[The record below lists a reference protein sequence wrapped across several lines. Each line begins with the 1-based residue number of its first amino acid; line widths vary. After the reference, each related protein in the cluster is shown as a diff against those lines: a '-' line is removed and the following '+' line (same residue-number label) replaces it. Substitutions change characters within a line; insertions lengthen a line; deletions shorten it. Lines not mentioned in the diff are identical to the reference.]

1 LKKYLKLIFISFF
14 CTNYIFA
21 EENII
26 PEDAKLVNV
35 EVQYDQPPIIVEN
48 KVGEDTIAVATIRG
62 KILTDGYLKSGTVDC
77 RLVGH
82 AAPGRVFSCGFA
94 QVESV
99 EGYCIFKNSSDE
111 GLVAKLSCSTAANG
125 IEGASC
131 QGRLD
136 FLSGSGIFAGV
147 SGNAKLNMSQVFS
160 TDDSFLKF
168 DGYWKLP
175 ALLLR

>member
-1 LKKYLKLIFISFF
+1 MKKYLKLIFISFF

-48 KVGEDTIAVATIRG
+48 KIGEDTIAVATIRG

-168 DGYWKLP
+168 DGFWKLP

>member
-1 LKKYLKLIFISFF
+1 MKKYLKLVFILFF

-21 EENII
+21 EENLI

-48 KVGEDTIAVATIRG
+48 EIGEDTIAVATIRG

-147 SGNAKLNMSQVFS
+147 SGNAKLIC
-160 TDDSFLKF
+160 LKF
-168 DGYWKLP
+168 F
-175 ALLLR
+175 LLMIVS

>member
-1 LKKYLKLIFISFF
+1 MKKYLKLVFILFF
-14 CTNYIFA
+14 FTNYIFA
-21 EENII
+21 EENLI

-48 KVGEDTIAVATIRG
+48 EIGEDTIAVATIRG

-82 AAPGRVFSCGFA
+82 AAPGRVFSCGFG
-94 QVESV
+94 QVDSV

-168 DGYWKLP
+168 DGFWKLP

>member
-1 LKKYLKLIFISFF
+1 MKKYLKLVFILFF

-21 EENII
+21 EENLI
-26 PEDAKLVNV
+26 PEDAKLVNI

-48 KVGEDTIAVATIRG
+48 EIGEDTIAVVTIRG

-99 EGYCIFKNSSDE
+99 EGYCIFKNSSEE

-168 DGYWKLP
+168 DGFWKLP

>member
-1 LKKYLKLIFISFF
+1 MKKYLKLIFISFF

-21 EENII
+21 EENPI

-48 KVGEDTIAVATIRG
+48 EIGEDTIAVATIRG

-99 EGYCIFKNSSDE
+99 DGYCIFKNSSDE

-136 FLSGSGIFAGV
+136 FLSGSGIFAGI
-147 SGNAKLNMSQVFS
+147 SGKAKLNMSQVFS

-168 DGYWKLP
+168 DGFWKLP

>member
-1 LKKYLKLIFISFF
+1 MKKYLKLIFISFF

-136 FLSGSGIFAGV
+136 FLSGSGIFAGI
-147 SGNAKLNMSQVFS
+147 SGKAKLNMSQVFS

-168 DGYWKLP
+168 NGFWKLP

>member
-1 LKKYLKLIFISFF
+1 MKKYLKLIFISFF

-35 EVQYDQPPIIVEN
+35 EVQYDQPPVIVEN
-48 KVGEDTIAVATIRG
+48 EIGEDTIALATIRG

>member
-1 LKKYLKLIFISFF
+1 LKKYLKLVFILFF

-21 EENII
+21 EENLI

-48 KVGEDTIAVATIRG
+48 EIGEDTIAVATIRG

-99 EGYCIFKNSSDE
+99 EGYCIFKNSSEE

-168 DGYWKLP
+168 DGFWKLP

>member
-1 LKKYLKLIFISFF
+1 MKKYLKLVFILFF

-21 EENII
+21 EENLI

-48 KVGEDTIAVATIRG
+48 EIGEDTIAVATIRG

-168 DGYWKLP
+168 DGFWKLP

>member
-1 LKKYLKLIFISFF
+1 MKKYLKLVFILFF

-21 EENII
+21 EENLI

-48 KVGEDTIAVATIRG
+48 EIGEDTIAVATIRG

-147 SGNAKLNMSQVFS
+147 SGNAKLNMSQVVS

-168 DGYWKLP
+168 DGFWKLP

>member
-1 LKKYLKLIFISFF
+1 LKKYLKLVFILFF

-21 EENII
+21 EENLI

-48 KVGEDTIAVATIRG
+48 EIGEDTIAVATIRG

-168 DGYWKLP
+168 DGFWKLP

>member
-1 LKKYLKLIFISFF
+1 MKKYLKLVFILFF

-21 EENII
+21 EENLI

-48 KVGEDTIAVATIRG
+48 EIGEDTIAVATIRG

-99 EGYCIFKNSSDE
+99 EWYCIFKNSSDE

-168 DGYWKLP
+168 DGFWKLA

>member
-1 LKKYLKLIFISFF
+1 MKKYLKLIFILFF

-136 FLSGSGIFAGV
+136 FLSGSGIFAGI
-147 SGNAKLNMSQVFS
+147 SGKAKLNMSQVFS

-168 DGYWKLP
+168 NGFWKLP

>member
-1 LKKYLKLIFISFF
+1 MKKYLKLVFILFF

-21 EENII
+21 EENLI

-48 KVGEDTIAVATIRG
+48 EIGEDTIAVATIRG

-160 TDDSFLKF
+160 TDDRFLKF
-168 DGYWKLP
+168 DGFWKLP

>member
-1 LKKYLKLIFISFF
+1 MKKYLKLVFILFF

-21 EENII
+21 EENLI
-26 PEDAKLVNV
+26 PEDAKLVNI

-48 KVGEDTIAVATIRG
+48 EIGEDTIAVVTIRG

-168 DGYWKLP
+168 DGFWKLP

>member
-1 LKKYLKLIFISFF
+1 MTL
-14 CTNYIFA
+14 
-21 EENII
+21 
-26 PEDAKLVNV
+26 
-35 EVQYDQPPIIVEN
+35 
-48 KVGEDTIAVATIRG
+48 
-62 KILTDGYLKSGTVDC
+62 
-77 RLVGH
+77 
-82 AAPGRVFSCGFA
+82 
-94 QVESV
+94 
-99 EGYCIFKNSSDE
+99 KNSSDE

-168 DGYWKLP
+168 DGFWKLP

>member
-1 LKKYLKLIFISFF
+1 MKKYLKLVFILFF

-21 EENII
+21 EENLI

-35 EVQYDQPPIIVEN
+35 EVQYDQPPIIVDNEI
-48 KVGEDTIAVATIRG
+48 GEDTIAVATIRG

-136 FLSGSGIFAGV
+136 FLSGSGVFAGV

-168 DGYWKLP
+168 DGFWKLP

>member
-1 LKKYLKLIFISFF
+1 MKKYLKLVFILFF

-21 EENII
+21 EENLI

-48 KVGEDTIAVATIRG
+48 EIGEDTIAVATIRG

-99 EGYCIFKNSSDE
+99 EGYCIFKNSSEE

-168 DGYWKLP
+168 DGFWKLP

>member
-1 LKKYLKLIFISFF
+1 MKKYLKLIFILFF

-21 EENII
+21 EENLI

-48 KVGEDTIAVATIRG
+48 EIGEDTIAVATIRG

-168 DGYWKLP
+168 DGFWKLP

>member
-1 LKKYLKLIFISFF
+1 MKKYLKLVFILFF

-21 EENII
+21 EENLI

-48 KVGEDTIAVATIRG
+48 EIGEDTIAVATIRG

-99 EGYCIFKNSSDE
+99 EGDCIFKNSSDE

-168 DGYWKLP
+168 DGFLKLP

>member
-1 LKKYLKLIFISFF
+1 MKKYLKLVFILFF

-21 EENII
+21 EENLI

-48 KVGEDTIAVATIRG
+48 EIGEDTIAVATIRG

-82 AAPGRVFSCGFA
+82 AAPGRLFSCGFA

-111 GLVAKLSCSTAANG
+111 GLVAKLRCSTAANG

-168 DGYWKLP
+168 DGFWKLP

>member
-1 LKKYLKLIFISFF
+1 MKKYLKLVFILFF

-21 EENII
+21 EENLI

-48 KVGEDTIAVATIRG
+48 EIGEDTIAVATIRG

-82 AAPGRVFSCGFA
+82 AAPGRVFSCGFE

-99 EGYCIFKNSSDE
+99 EGYCIFENSSDE

-168 DGYWKLP
+168 DGFWKLP

>member
-1 LKKYLKLIFISFF
+1 MKKYLKLVFILFF

-21 EENII
+21 EENLI

-48 KVGEDTIAVATIRG
+48 EIGEDTIAVATIRG

-147 SGNAKLNMSQVFS
+147 SGNAKLNMSKVFY

-168 DGYWKLP
+168 DGFWKLP

>member
-1 LKKYLKLIFISFF
+1 MKKYLKLIFISFF

-48 KVGEDTIAVATIRG
+48 KIGEDTIAVATIRG

-136 FLSGSGIFAGV
+136 FLSGSGIFAGI
-147 SGNAKLNMSQVFS
+147 SGKAKLNMSQVFS

-168 DGYWKLP
+168 NGFWKLP

>member
-1 LKKYLKLIFISFF
+1 MKKYLKLVFILFF

-21 EENII
+21 EENLI

-48 KVGEDTIAVATIRG
+48 EIGEDTIAVATIRG
-62 KILTDGYLKSGTVDC
+62 KILTDGYLKSGTVDW
-77 RLVGH
+77 RFVGH

-99 EGYCIFKNSSDE
+99 EGYCIFKNSSEE

-168 DGYWKLP
+168 DGFWKLP